1 MGGHRGFSPRTL
13 KHLATSL
20 LQKPD
25 YATIQN
31 TLRLPNKGQPVKA
44 VLAN

>member
-1 MGGHRGFSPRTL
+1 MGGHRGFSARTL
-13 KHLATSL
+13 KHLATPL

-31 TLRLPNKGQPVKA
+31 TLRLRNKGQPNKA
-44 VLAN
+44 VLEN